1 MGPVLCSLWVVYVL
15 TRAYPMLHRV
25 RDRPAATRWRWVALL
40 CVLATMLSKAQ
51 IEIEEAAIEQTAAT
65 SGATISILD
74 AVKVMGSITWWG
86 VDLAMETAGYGRRKS
101 C

>member
-1 MGPVLCSLWVVYVL
+1 
-15 TRAYPMLHRV
+15 MLG
-25 RDRPAATRWRWVALL
+25 
-40 CVLATMLSKAQ
+40 KAQ
-51 IEIEEAAIEQTAAT
+51 IEIEEAAIEQAAAT

-86 VDLAMETAGYGRRKS
+86 VDMAMETAGYGKRKS